1 MNTITFSPDM
11 SLLYF
16 IDNGRVIP
24 FDLTTPNGV
33 LITIL
38 RGQLTVVSAPDLEE
52 PEEPGNPGQIPVKPG
67 ERPSASRRQSSSR
80 SVPDPG
86 EEWPPYP
93 TRLSVEL
100 PGNQITIFYRPTQQT
115 LGIIGATDIDFALQ
129 SQTKPDTVISLFPID
144 NEILNIR
151 REGDRMRFL
160 KIQV

>member
-16 IDNGRVIP
+16 IDDGRVIP

-38 RGQLTVVSAPDLEE
+38 RGQLTVVSAPDLEA
-52 PEEPGNPGQIPVKPG
+52 PEEPTGPDQITVQPG
-67 ERPSASRRQSSSR
+67 ERPSAGRRPSSRR

-93 TRLSVEL
+93 TQLSVEL
-100 PGNQITIFYRPTQQT
+100 PANQVSIFYRPTQQT

-144 NEILNIR
+144 HEILNIR
-151 REGDRMRFL
+151 REGDRMRFF
-160 KIQV
+160 KIQI

>member
-24 FDLTTPNGV
+24 FDLNTPNGV
-33 LITIL
+33 LVTIL
-38 RGQLTVVSAPDLEE
+38 RGQLAVVSAPDLGE
-52 PEEPGNPGQIPVKPG
+52 PEPPDGPDQITVQPG
-67 ERPSASRRQSSSR
+67 ERPSAGSRPSSR
-80 SVPDPG
+80 SLAADPG

-93 TRLSVEL
+93 TRLSVDL
-100 PGNQITIFYRPTQQT
+100 PGNQITIFFRPSQRT

-151 REGDRMRFL
+151 RDGDRMRFVKV
-160 KIQV
+160 KI